1 MKKKMNKTVNQ
12 TIAILLM
19 GLPLQAIAQVDIDQ
33 KMSVMK
39 TNVENSTHNFERNK
53 ENMDTSAENV
63 KELSR
68 ILNEMAKLK
77 LQGEKDLKVANDNL
91 QELGKAKQTYEGYIK
106 EEADFI
112 AQEQQNIE
120 KLKDLTRKVLTNIEQ
135 RKKNIL
141 AYQSFVDKVDQ
152 KLKEWDVNQRK
163 VASTLEVIDSKSQ
176 NTTNER
182 NAWLDKTKLYK
193 DEASN
198 WAKQKKISE
207 VNYDMFSKMRKK

>member
-1 MKKKMNKTVNQ
+1 MNKVINFKLVFLF
-12 TIAILLM
+12 TICCSW
-19 GLPLQAIAQVDIDQ
+19 QVFAQVDIDQ

-39 TNVENSTHNFERNK
+39 TNVDHSTHNFERNK

-77 LQGEKDLKVANDNL
+77 LQGEKDLKVANENL
-91 QELGKAKQTYEGYIK
+91 EELGKAKLTYEGYIK

-112 AQEQQNIE
+112 GQEQQNIE
-120 KLKDLTRKVLTNIEQ
+120 KLKELTRRVLTNIDQ

-141 AYQSFVDKVDQ
+141 AYQSFVEKVDL
-152 KLKEWDVNQRK
+152 KIKEWDVNQRK
-163 VASTLEVIDSKSQ
+163 VASTLEVIESKSS

>member
-1 MKKKMNKTVNQ
+1 MKTLLNRTV
-12 TIAILLM
+12 AILALS
-19 GLPLQAIAQVDIDQ
+19 LPMHVFAQVDIDK

-39 TNVENSTHNFERNK
+39 ANVDNSTHNFERNK

-68 ILNEMAKLK
+68 VLNEMAKLK

-91 QELGKAKQTYEGYIK
+91 EELNRAKQTYEGYIK

-112 AQEQQNIE
+112 GQEQQNIE
-120 KLKDLTRKVLTNIEQ
+120 KLKELTRRVLTNIDQ

-141 AYQSFVDKVDQ
+141 AYQNFVDKVNQ

-163 VASTLEVIDSKSQ
+163 VASTLEVIDAKSQ

-207 VNYDMFSKMRKK
+207 VNYEMFSKMRKK

>member
-1 MKKKMNKTVNQ
+1 MKKIKILV
-12 TIAILLM
+12 IALTAA
-19 GLPLQAIAQVDIDQ
+19 PLFSFAQVDIEQ
-33 KMSVMK
+33 RMNVMK
-39 TNVENSTHNFERNK
+39 ANVDNSTYNFERNK

-91 QELGKAKQTYEGYIK
+91 EELAKAKQLYEGYIK
-106 EEADFI
+106 EEANFI
-112 AQEQQNIE
+112 AEEQQNIE
-120 KLKDLTRKVLTNIEQ
+120 KLKELTRKVLTNIEQ

-141 AYQSFVDKVDQ
+141 AYQDFVQKVDQ
-152 KLKEWDVNQRK
+152 KIKEWDGNQRK
-163 VASTLEVIDSKSQ
+163 IASTLEIIESKNQS
-176 NTTNER
+176 TTNER

-207 VNYDMFSKMRKK
+207 VNYDTFSKMRKK